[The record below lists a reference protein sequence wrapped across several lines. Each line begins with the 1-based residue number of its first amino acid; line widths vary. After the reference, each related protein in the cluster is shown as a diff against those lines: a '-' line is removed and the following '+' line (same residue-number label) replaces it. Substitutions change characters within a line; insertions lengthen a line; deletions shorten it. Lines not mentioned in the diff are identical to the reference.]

1 MREPSA
7 DYITI
12 GTDDILLASKDTSY
26 ITGVDNFFL
35 HYSASNII
43 NTTNVYI
50 IASHLLTQKKQ
61 HAKSKQAQQ
70 CKTGNH
76 KKLSWTLNLADK

>member
-7 DYITI
+7 DYIT
-12 GTDDILLASKDTSY
+12 DILLASKDTSY

-50 IASHLLTQKKQ
+50 IASPTHSKKNSMQ
-61 HAKSKQAQQ
+61 NQNKLNSAKPEIIKNYH
-70 CKTGNH
+70 G
-76 KKLSWTLNLADK
+76 L